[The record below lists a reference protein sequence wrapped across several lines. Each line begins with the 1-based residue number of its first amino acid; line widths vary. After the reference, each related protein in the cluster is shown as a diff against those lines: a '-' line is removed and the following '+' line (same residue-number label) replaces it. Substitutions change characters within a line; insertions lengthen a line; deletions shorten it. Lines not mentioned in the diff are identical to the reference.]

1 MYFLRISP
9 WLLTPR
15 ILYLLTILVLIFSCN
30 SPNDILEPEIV
41 GSPLEINL
49 KAGGLIQSTL
59 EEVLQNPSML
69 PDSIKLKNA
78 SLLQEMYSKN
88 DYSLVWSAEGVFK
101 SRIDSLIV
109 LIDSS
114 QRLSKNKSLVF

>member
-69 PDSIKLKNA
+69 SDSIKLKNA

-114 QRLSKNKSLVF
+114 QRVS